1 MRKNHYYSLS
11 FFTNLVLTGIGTEG
25 KPVFLKDIWPTRS
38 EIQEVEKKYVLPS
51 MFEEVY
57 SKINV
62 SRLLQISFLGLK
74 KDNLRCK
81 SYIFSKISYLETSL
95 YFVG

>member
-1 MRKNHYYSLS
+1 MKKVHYNSLS
-11 FFTNLVLTGIGTEG
+11 LFPSLVLTGIGTEG

-38 EIQEVEKKYVLPS
+38 EIQEVEKKFVLPS

-62 SRLLQISFLGLK
+62 SRLLHILFLGFYK
-74 KDNLRCK
+74 KTMRAVNH
-81 SYIFSKISYLETSL
+81 IFL
-95 YFVG
+95 

>member
-1 MRKNHYYSLS
+1 MSIVLHYLYEISISFKKYSFLLS
-11 FFTNLVLTGIGTEG
+11 CLPNLLLTGIGSEG
-25 KPVFLKDIWPTRS
+25 KAVYLKDIWPTRS

-62 SRLLQISFLGLK
+62 
-74 KDNLRCK
+74 N
-81 SYIFSKISYLETSL
+81 YSK
-95 YFVG
+95 VV

>member
-62 SRLLQISFLGLK
+62 SGLLHIFFLGIK

-81 SYIFSKISYLETSL
+81 SYILTKLVI
-95 YFVG
+95 